1 MSSKTAQTMVLY
13 SDLAAVLAEVERSP
27 AVLLYFSGENCSV
40 CEALKP
46 KIAQIVGERFLHVQ
60 QIEVHL
66 QQLNT
71 ISSHFGVFSIPTIL
85 FFREGKEWLR
95 EGRNLSVGRL
105 VADIERIMSY

>member
-1 MSSKTAQTMVLY
+1 MEQVNNL
-13 SDLAAVLAEVERSP
+13 DLVLAEIAEQD

-46 KIAQIVGERFLHVQ
+46 KVSALVAERFPDIT
-60 QIEVHL
+60 QIEIHL
-66 QQLNT
+66 QQLNP

-85 FFREGKEWLR
+85 FFREGREWLR

-105 VADIERIMSY
+105 LEDIGRIQSY

>member
-1 MSSKTAQTMVLY
+1 MERYTNLDSVLAKI
-13 SDLAAVLAEVERSP
+13 SQQDAVLI
-27 AVLLYFSGENCSV
+27 YFSGENCSV

-46 KIAQIVGERFLHVQ
+46 KVSQLVVEYFPGVV
-60 QIEVHL
+60 QIEIHL

-95 EGRNLSVGRL
+95 EGRNLSVGQL
-105 VADIERIMSY
+105 LADIERVLSY

>member
-1 MSSKTAQTMVLY
+1 MQRY
-13 SDLAAVLAEVERSP
+13 SDLDLLLAEIAGQDS
-27 AVLLYFSGENCSV
+27 VLIYFSGENCSV

-46 KIAQIVGERFLHVQ
+46 KVSQLVAEHFPGVV
-60 QIEVHL
+60 QIEIHL

-95 EGRNLSVGRL
+95 EGRNLSVGQL
-105 VADIERIMSY
+105 LADIDRVLNY

>member
-1 MSSKTAQTMVLY
+1 MKLN
-13 SDLAAVLAEVERSP
+13 SDLNTVLSEIEQSP
-27 AVLLYFSGENCSV
+27 SVLLYFSGENCSV

-66 QQLNT
+66 QQLNI

-95 EGRNLSVGRL
+95 EGRNLSVGQL
-105 VADIERIMSY
+105 VADIKRIMNY